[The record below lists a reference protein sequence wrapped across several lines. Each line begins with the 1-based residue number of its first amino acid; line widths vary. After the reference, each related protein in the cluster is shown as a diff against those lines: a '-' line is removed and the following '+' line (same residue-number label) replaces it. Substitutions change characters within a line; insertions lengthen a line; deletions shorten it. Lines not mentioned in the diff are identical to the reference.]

1 MLFARVESQSIN
13 DDFNDLSDN
22 NILRNVDEETIKSLN
37 GCRVTDMIL
46 DFVPNK
52 HNFEITLR
60 CIKLWAK
67 KRGVYSNMIGYLGG
81 VNWAILVAKICM
93 DNPEAATN

>member
-1 MLFARVESQSIN
+1 MLFARVESTNIGPEVNLQ
-13 DDFNDLSDN
+13 DY
-22 NILRNVDEETIKSLN
+22 NILRNVDDVTILSLN

-52 HNFEITLR
+52 ENFEITLR

-67 KRGVYSNMIGYLGG
+67 KRGVYSNLMSYIGG
-81 VNWAILVAKICM
+81 VTWAILVAKICM
-93 DNPEAATN
+93 DNPEAAAN